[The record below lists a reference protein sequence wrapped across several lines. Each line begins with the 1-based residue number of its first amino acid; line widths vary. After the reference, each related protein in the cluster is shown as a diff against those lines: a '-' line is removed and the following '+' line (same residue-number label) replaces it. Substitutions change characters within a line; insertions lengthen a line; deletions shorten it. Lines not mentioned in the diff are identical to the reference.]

1 MDILRCSGG
10 SVRAFDDTSRSPTW
24 ISPAEGSRKP
34 AISRNV
40 VVLPQPDG
48 PSRQTSCPWSIFKET
63 LSTTA
68 SGPNRLVRPRKSTDA
83 NRSLPRFR
91 SCTDQRPAWYA
102 SIRTNA
108 RWERE
113 LSWKAKCRS
122 RVISHGERGGPQD
135 GRNEAFRQAINRSR
149 PCVRSDDMRK
159 DLSPRRPGL
168 RRDDHNDLTP
178 RHSRRDI

>member
-1 MDILRCSGG
+1 MLRCSGG
-10 SVRAFDDTSRSPTW
+10 SVRALDDTSRSPTW
-24 ISPAEGSRKP
+24 ISPSEGSRKP
-34 AISRNV
+34 AISRSV

-83 NRSLPRFR
+83 NRSIPRYR

-102 SIRTNA
+102 SIRTKT

-113 LSWKAKCRS
+113 LSWEAGTVAPDAPLPAGFHIVRDPFYKDA
-122 RVISHGERGGPQD
+122 
-135 GRNEAFRQAINRSR
+135 GR
-149 PCVRSDDMRK
+149 
-159 DLSPRRPGL
+159 GL
-168 RRDDHNDLTP
+168 RPDTLAE
-178 RHSRRDI
+178 I